1 MKIKLLSAALLATL
15 AVTACSES
23 QVQVPVYQVA
33 HTTLVHKVA
42 AEGELFAVNSVS
54 ISAPG
59 TLQGPRFI
67 AKLAPEY
74 SEVQAGDIVVTF
86 DASQLEKAKIKASTG
101 LGAVVADEQQKL
113 AEQRNEQHALG
124 LEQNLNSH
132 EFSFADRFNIDD
144 VQIRSRLEIID
155 SMQNK
160 EYLGDK
166 RQYLQWQ
173 EHSFSQRSQGELE
186 LLQLQRGQQQSLLHQ
201 AQSGLEQLEVKS
213 PHQGIILYETNWRGE
228 KPEVGGMVFPGN
240 RIGSIPDLS
249 LQHVKLQV
257 IEQEAVGL
265 LAGQQVTFSLT
276 AWPDDMLSGTIVSV
290 APVAQSRERRD
301 PRKYIEVRVAPTA
314 QDPRFLPGNKIRADI
329 LVNTLPDILQVPL
342 QAIFSE
348 QQQLYVYKRQGGAF
362 VKQPIE
368 IGQKSLSH
376 AQIVSGLQTGDEVAL
391 VKPEPNI

>member
-1 MKIKLLSAALLATL
+1 MHIKHSLPAVLATL
-15 AVTACSES
+15 CIVACSEPAM
-23 QVQVPVYQVA
+23 QVPLYQLKND
-33 HTTLVHKVA
+33 TLMHSVN

-67 AKLAPEY
+67 AALASEY

-86 DASQLEKAKIKASTG
+86 DASQLQKAKVKASTG
-101 LGAVVADEQQKL
+101 LGAVVADEQQKQ
-113 AEQRNEQHALG
+113 AEQLKEQTALQLDQG
-124 LEQNLNSH
+124 LISH
-132 EFSFADRFNIDD
+132 EFSFAERFTIDD

-166 RQYLQWQ
+166 QAYLGWQ
-173 EHSFSQRSQGELE
+173 EQSFSQRSQGELE
-186 LLQLQRGQQQSLLHQ
+186 LLQLQRGQQQSLLQQ
-201 AQSGLEQLEVKS
+201 AETGLEQLEVRA

-228 KPEVGGMVFPGN
+228 KPEVGGMVFPGH

-249 LQHVKLQV
+249 LQHLKLHV

-265 LAGQQVTFSLT
+265 LPGQQVNFSLT
-276 AWPDDMLSGTIVSV
+276 AWPDEILSGQIVSV

-301 PRKYIEVRVAPTA
+301 PRKYIEVRVAPNA
-314 QDPRFLPGNKIRADI
+314 QDPRFLPGNKVRATI
-329 LVNTLPDILQVPL
+329 IVNTLPEVIQVPL

-348 QQQLYVYKRQGGAF
+348 QQQLYVYKRQQAGF
-362 VKQPIE
+362 VKQVIQ
-368 IGQKSLSH
+368 IGTKSLSH
-376 AQIVSGLQTGDEVAL
+376 AQILGGLQQGDEVAL
-391 VKPEPNI
+391 IKPESII